1 MKPHWGGN
9 AWTAVAKGSDPG
21 RPGQTSAS
29 GPYFPIGEGDGVGR
43 GHPHL
48 LRPLALHLAHGH
60 CSVSMSSGWDTI
72 LHLSGSLS

>member
-43 GHPHL
+43 GHPTSVLPEALGIAPGSWSL
-48 LRPLALHLAHGH
+48 LCEHEQWLGYDPTPQ
-60 CSVSMSSGWDTI
+60 W
-72 LHLSGSLS
+72 